1 MTDGGQG
8 YLNMNLE
15 ERLKRKVR
23 LTNYNKNIKD
33 YSFTQDENYKLN
45 MRKSCLGKNNKKI
58 IDIETKMIFKSMRE
72 ASEFKKINYTI
83 LSGMLNNKKINKTN
97 LRWLN

>member
-1 MTDGGQG
+1 
-8 YLNMNLE
+8 
-15 ERLKRKVR
+15 
-23 LTNYNKNIKD
+23 
-33 YSFTQDENYKLN
+33 

-72 ASEFKKINYTI
+72 ASEFNKINYTI

-97 LRWLN
+97 LRWQN